1 MCSLRHM
8 EKSHLRFKEPERR
21 IFHIPCSHSR
31 IQLPETPASWRQ
43 PCCRCTSLHRTVW
56 CGVKRATNGGASSGR
71 HPGQPRKR
79 HLCHPKGRRDV
90 IRMVD
95 CICICII
102 ILKWIHKSQKHDHV
116 TFHHKIKSLLDKE
129 KEAYFCINFIFFF
142 LLLTKSGKWYGKKD
156 MKDIW

>member
-8 EKSHLRFKEPERR
+8 EKSHLRFKEPEWR

-43 PCCRCTSLHRTVW
+43 PCCRCTSLHRTAW
-56 CGVKRATNGGASSGR
+56 CGVKRATNGGASSRR
-71 HPGQPRKR
+71 HPGQPRRR

-95 CICICII
+95 GICICII
-102 ILKWIHKSQKHDHV
+102 ILKWIHKSHKHMTEWRV
-116 TFHHKIKSLLDKE
+116 TFRHKIKNILDKE
-129 KEAYFCINFIFFF
+129 KEAYFCINIF
-142 LLLTKSGKWYGKKD
+142 LQQSNQDRWKKPYFPVH
-156 MKDIW
+156 